1 MSDMIRKMRAGL
13 TANPNFDREGMQQ
26 ALFSRLRDEPE
37 SPAPMNDYETMRYMQ
52 QQYEN
57 ARLFGRRGAAHL
69 YHPEGKAGIMPS
81 DIRKYMQEYGDSY
94 MNVPETPAQGG
105 VPQ

>member
-37 SPAPMNDYETMRYMQ
+37 SPAPMNDY
-52 QQYEN
+52 
-57 ARLFGRRGAAHL
+57 
-69 YHPEGKAGIMPS
+69 
-81 DIRKYMQEYGDSY
+81 
-94 MNVPETPAQGG
+94 
-105 VPQ
+105 